1 MDFRAEAVKMGHSYG
16 ERDGGWHGADNH
28 TDLSFTPALA
38 FATGGAGTG
47 TALRDVTGI
56 RTRD

>member
-1 MDFRAEAVKMGHSYG
+1 MDFRAEAVKVGHSYG

-47 TALRDVTGI
+47 TARFGM
-56 RTRD
+56 